1 MTVTD
6 ANGGYE
12 LLVEHRSEN
21 IIRRYF
27 ALLRHG
33 SGLLLGAAY
42 TYIQLEKAIGKN
54 WSISLIF
61 LKLLLAISWPFIN
74 RDLIRQPFAVQFRR
88 RLEMLGPTYIKLGQI
103 LSLREDLLPKEVT
116 DELQNLLDR
125 LPALSFERYVQL
137 LEEALLLPIDQ
148 FLLELDTV
156 PLGSASLAQTHR
168 AILLSGEEV
177 VLKMLKPKVR
187 QMVTNDLR
195 LMRIAG
201 RVAQIFAARYQPQR
215 LVSEFSRYTL
225 LEVDLRNEANNAE
238 IFAANFADEPDV
250 HFPVIY
256 RSYSNKDVLCMEFFR
271 GHKPDARLFNV
282 LTRRQV
288 DKAIDL
294 GIGATIEMIFRD
306 GFFHADLHPGN
317 LVAFDDGSVGFIDLG
332 MVGRF
337 DSEIQRRMLYYLYFL
352 VEGDAPSAA
361 RYLVSMTIA
370 GPRSDPDGFRRA
382 VEDLNRRWLRTPN
395 FDEFSLGQ
403 LILESVTTAARYNI
417 QYPGEIILMV
427 KSLITLEGMGNVL
440 SPGIDITDAA
450 RGHVQKLLYGRLD
463 LRQIFRDGLV
473 VLPEVVDLLYRSPY
487 ILNETMRYAE
497 QYMKSQRD
505 NPVGILR
512 ATIFGS
518 FTLLSGAIVAAF
530 DGPVWLWASLLV
542 LGFTI
547 AGFGFFARR

>member
-1 MTVTD
+1 MTTQVS
-6 ANGGYE
+6 NGGYE
-12 LLVEHRSEN
+12 VLVESRSEN
-21 IIRRYF
+21 IIRRYI
-27 ALLRHG
+27 ALIRHG
-33 SGLLLGAAY
+33 NGLLLGAAY
-42 TYIQLEKAIGKN
+42 TYIQREKEIGNN
-54 WSISLIF
+54 WSFTLIG
-61 LKLLLAISWPFIN
+61 LKLLLAISWIFID

-103 LSLREDLLPKEVT
+103 LSLREDILPKAIT

-125 LPALSFERYVQL
+125 LPALTFERYVQL
-137 LEEALLLPIDQ
+137 LEESLLLPIDQ
-148 FLLELDTV
+148 FLLELDTI

-168 AILLSGEEV
+168 AVLLTGEEV
-177 VLKMLKPKVR
+177 VLKMLKPNVR

-201 RVAQIFAARYQPQR
+201 RVAQIFAARFQPQR

-256 RSYSNKDVLCMEFFR
+256 RSYSTKDVLCMQYFR
-271 GHKPDARLFNV
+271 GHKPDARLFDK
-282 LTRRQV
+282 LTKRQV

-294 GIGATIEMIFRD
+294 GIKGTIEMIFRD

-317 LVAFDDGSVGFIDLG
+317 LVVFDDGSVGFIDLG

-337 DSEIQRRMLYYLYFL
+337 DSEMQRSMLYYLYFL
-352 VEGDAPSAA
+352 VSGDAPNAA

-370 GPRSDPDGFRRA
+370 GPKSDPDGFRRA

-395 FDEFSLGQ
+395 FDDFSLGQ

-440 SPGIDITDAA
+440 TPGIDIMEAS
-450 RGHVQKLLYGRLD
+450 RGHVQNLLYGRVN
-463 LRQIFRDGLV
+463 LRQVFRDGLV
-473 VLPEVVDLLYRSPY
+473 VLPEVVELLYRSPY
-487 ILNETMRYAE
+487 MLNETLRYAE
-497 QYMKSQRD
+497 RYMKSQRE
-505 NPVGILR
+505 NPIRILR
-512 ATIFGS
+512 STIFGS
-518 FTLLSGAIVAAF
+518 FVFISGAIVVAA
-530 DGPVWLWASLLV
+530 DGPLWLWVSLMAA
-542 LGFTI
+542 GFII
-547 AGFGFFARR
+547 AGIGFITQR

>member
-1 MTVTD
+1 MTTQVS
-6 ANGGYE
+6 NSGYE
-12 LLVEHRSEN
+12 VLVESRSEN
-21 IIRRYF
+21 IIRRYI
-27 ALLRHG
+27 ALIRHG
-33 SGLLLGAAY
+33 NGLLLGAAY
-42 TYIQLEKAIGKN
+42 TYIQREKEIGNN
-54 WSISLIF
+54 WSLILIG
-61 LKLLLAISWPFIN
+61 LKLILAISWLFID

-103 LSLREDLLPKEVT
+103 LSLREDILPKAIT

-125 LPALSFERYVQL
+125 LPALTFERYVQL
-137 LEEALLLPIDQ
+137 LEESLLLPIDQ
-148 FLLELDTV
+148 FLLELDTI

-168 AILLSGEEV
+168 AVLLTGEEV
-177 VLKMLKPKVR
+177 VLKMLKPNVR

-201 RVAQIFAARYQPQR
+201 RVAQIFAARFQPQR

-250 HFPVIY
+250 HFPIIY
-256 RSYSNKDVLCMEFFR
+256 RSYSTKDVLCMQYFR
-271 GHKPDARLFNV
+271 GHKPDARLFDK
-282 LTRRQV
+282 LTKRQV

-294 GIGATIEMIFRD
+294 GIKATIEMIFRD

-317 LVAFDDGSVGFIDLG
+317 LVVFDDGSVGFIDLG

-337 DSEIQRRMLYYLYFL
+337 DSEMQRSMLYYLYFL
-352 VEGDAPSAA
+352 VSGDAPNAA

-370 GPRSDPDGFRRA
+370 GPKSDPDGFRRA

-395 FDEFSLGQ
+395 FADFSLGQ

-440 SPGIDITDAA
+440 TPGIDIMEAS
-450 RGHVQKLLYGRLD
+450 RSHVQNLLYGRVN
-463 LRQIFRDGLV
+463 LRQVFRDGLV
-473 VLPEVVDLLYRSPY
+473 VFPEVVELLYRSPY
-487 ILNETMRYAE
+487 MLNETLRYAE
-497 QYMKSQRD
+497 RYMKSQRE
-505 NPVGILR
+505 NPIRILR
-512 ATIFGS
+512 STIFGS
-518 FTLLSGAIVAAF
+518 FVFISGAIVVAA
-530 DGPVWLWASLLV
+530 DGPLWLWVSLMAA
-542 LGFTI
+542 GFFI
-547 AGFGFFARR
+547 AGIGFITQR

>member
-1 MTVTD
+1 MTVSE
-6 ANGGYE
+6 NNSGYE
-12 LLVEHRSEN
+12 VLVEHRSEN
-21 IIRRYF
+21 IIRRY
-27 ALLRHG
+27 LQLIKHG
-33 SGLLLGAAY
+33 TGLLLGGAY
-42 TYIQLEKAIGKN
+42 TYIQREKAIGKD
-54 WSISLIF
+54 WSFTLLF
-61 LKLLLAISWPFIN
+61 LKLLMLFSWPFVDRN
-74 RDLIRQPFAVQFRR
+74 LIRQPFALQFRK

-103 LSLREDLLPKEVT
+103 LSLREDILPKEVT

-125 LPALSFERYVQL
+125 LPALTFDRYVEL
-137 LEEALLLPIDQ
+137 LESTLMLPIDS

-168 AILLSGEEV
+168 AVLLTGEEV
-177 VLKMLKPKVR
+177 VLKMLKPNVR
-187 QMVTNDLR
+187 QMVKNDLR
-195 LMRIAG
+195 LMRLAG
-201 RVAQIFAARYQPQR
+201 RVAQIFAGRFQPRR
-215 LVSEFSRYTL
+215 LISEFSRYTL

-238 IFAANFADEPDV
+238 IFAANFADEPNV
-250 HFPVIY
+250 HFPIIY
-256 RSYSNKDVLCMEFFR
+256 RSYSNQDVLCMEFFR
-271 GHKPDARLFNV
+271 GHKPDARLFNY

-288 DKAIDL
+288 DRSIDL

-317 LVAFDDGSVGFIDLG
+317 LIVFDDASIGFIDLG

-352 VEGDAPSAA
+352 VSGDAPNAA

-370 GPRSDPDGFRRA
+370 GPKSDPDGFRRA

-427 KSLITLEGMGNVL
+427 KSMITLEGMGNVL

-450 RGHVQKLLYGRLD
+450 KGHVQRLLYHRVD
-463 LRQIFRDGLV
+463 IRQVLRDGLV

-487 ILNETMRYAE
+487 VLNEVMRYAE
-497 QYMKSQRD
+497 QQMKSQRD

-512 ATIFGS
+512 GTIFGS

-530 DGPVWLWASLLV
+530 GGPVWLWAPLILI
-542 LGFTI
+542 GFTI

>member
-1 MTVTD
+1 MTTPVTS
-6 ANGGYE
+6 GGYE
-12 LLVEHRSEN
+12 VLVERRSEGF
-21 IIRRYF
+21 IRRF
-27 ALLRHG
+27 IAVFRHG
-33 SGLLLGAAY
+33 TGLLIGAAY
-42 TYIQLEKAIGKN
+42 TLVQREKAIGNN
-54 WSISLIF
+54 WSLRIIL
-61 LKLLLAISWPFIN
+61 LKLIVAVSWPFVDRN
-74 RDLIRQPFAVQFRR
+74 LIRQPFPVQFRR

-103 LSLREDLLPKEVT
+103 LSLREDLLPKAIT

-125 LPALSFERYVQL
+125 LPALPFERYVER
-137 LEEALLLPIDQ
+137 LEESLLLPIDA

-168 AILLSGEEV
+168 AVLLTGEEV
-177 VLKMLKPKVR
+177 VLKMLKPNVR

-201 RVAQIFAARYQPQR
+201 RVAQIFVARYQPQR

-250 HFPVIY
+250 SFPLIY
-256 RSYSNKDVLCMEFFR
+256 RAYSNDDVMCMEFFR
-271 GHKPDARLFNV
+271 GYKPDARLFDT
-282 LTRRQV
+282 LTKRQV
-288 DKAIDL
+288 DKATDL

-317 LVAFDDGSVGFIDLG
+317 LIVFDDGSIGFIDLG

-337 DSEIQRRMLYYLYFL
+337 DSEMQRRMLYYLYFL
-352 VEGDAPSAA
+352 VSGDAPNAA

-370 GPRSDPDGFRRA
+370 GPKSDPDGFRRA
-382 VEDLNRRWLRTPN
+382 VEDLNRRWLRSPN
-395 FDEFSLGQ
+395 FDQFSLGQ

-440 SPGIDITDAA
+440 APGIDLADAA
-450 RGHVQKLLYGRLD
+450 RGHVQKLLYGQLDIRRLV
-463 LRQIFRDGLV
+463 RDGLV
-473 VLPEVVDLLYRSPY
+473 VFPEVIEFLYRGPFV
-487 ILNETMRYAE
+487 LNETIRYAE

-505 NPVGILR
+505 NPVGILKPI
-512 ATIFGS
+512 IFGS
-518 FTLLSGAIVAAF
+518 FVVLSGAIVAAF
-530 DGPVWLWASLLV
+530 GGGPDWLWILLLV
-542 LGFTI
+542 AGFAI
-547 AGFGFFARR
+547 AGFGFFRR

>member
-1 MTVTD
+1 MTTSES
-6 ANGGYE
+6 NSGYE
-12 LLVEHRSEN
+12 ILVEHRSEN
-21 IIRRYF
+21 IIRRYVQ
-27 ALLRHG
+27 LIKHG
-33 SGLLLGAAY
+33 SGLLVGAAY
-42 TYIQLEKAIGKN
+42 TYIRREKEIGHN
-54 WSISLIF
+54 WSLVLLL
-61 LKLLLAISWPFIN
+61 LKLLVVFSWPFVDRN
-74 RDLIRQPFAVQFRR
+74 LIRQPFAVQFRK

-103 LSLREDLLPKEVT
+103 LSLREDILPKAVT

-125 LPALSFERYVQL
+125 LPALNFERYVEL
-137 LEEALLLPIDQ
+137 LEGSLLMPINA

-168 AILLSGEEV
+168 AVLLSGEEV
-177 VLKMLKPKVR
+177 VLKMLKPNVR
-187 QMVTNDLR
+187 QMVKNDLR

-201 RVAQIFAARYQPQR
+201 RVAQIFAGRFQPQR

-256 RSYSNKDVLCMEFFR
+256 RSFSNEDVLCMEFFR
-271 GHKPDARLFNV
+271 GHKPDARLFNY

-288 DKAIDL
+288 DRSIDL

-317 LVAFDDGSVGFIDLG
+317 LVVFDDASIGFIDLG

-352 VEGDAPSAA
+352 VSGDAPNAA
-361 RYLVSMTIA
+361 RYLVSLTIA
-370 GPRSDPDGFRRA
+370 GPKSDPDGFRRA

-440 SPGIDITDAA
+440 VPGIDITDAA
-450 RGHVQKLLYGRLD
+450 KDHVQKLLYNRVNI
-463 LRQIFRDGLV
+463 RQVFRDGLV
-473 VLPEVVDLLYRSPY
+473 VFPEVIDLLYRSPY
-487 ILNETMRYAE
+487 ILNEMMRYGE
-497 QYMKSQRD
+497 QQMKRQRD

-512 ATIFGS
+512 GTIFGS

-530 DGPVWLWASLLV
+530 GGPLWLWAPLIII
-542 LGFTI
+542 GFTI

>member
-1 MTVTD
+1 MTGTS

-12 LLVEHRSEN
+12 ILVETRSEN
-21 IIRRYF
+21 IIRRYL
-27 ALLRHG
+27 ALIRHG
-33 SGLLLGAAY
+33 NGLLLGAAY
-42 TYIQLEKAIGKN
+42 TFVQREKAIGKN
-54 WSISLIF
+54 WSLTLLF
-61 LKLLLAISWPFIN
+61 LKLILAISWPFVN

-125 LPALSFERYVQL
+125 LPALTFTRYVEL
-137 LEEALLLPIDQ
+137 LEESLLLPIDQ

-168 AILLSGEEV
+168 AVLLTGEEV
-177 VLKMLKPKVR
+177 VLKMLKPNVR
-187 QMVTNDLR
+187 QMVVNDLR

-201 RVAQIFAARYQPQR
+201 RVAQIFAARFQPQR

-238 IFAANFADEPDV
+238 IFAANFADEQDV
-250 HFPVIY
+250 HFPAIY

-282 LTRRQV
+282 MTRSQV
-288 DKAIDL
+288 DKSIDL

-317 LVAFDDGSVGFIDLG
+317 LVVFDDGSVGFIDLG

-337 DSEIQRRMLYYLYFL
+337 DSEMQRRMLYYLYFL
-352 VEGDAPSAA
+352 VSGDAPSAA

-370 GPRSDPDGFRRA
+370 GPKSDPDGFRRA

-403 LILESVTTAARYNI
+403 LILESITSAARYNI

-440 SPGIDITDAA
+440 APGIDITRAA
-450 RGHVQKLLYGRLD
+450 RSHVEKLLYNRVNI
-463 LRQIFRDGLV
+463 RQILRDGLV
-473 VLPEVVDLLYRSPY
+473 VLPEAIDLLYRSPY
-487 ILNETMRYAE
+487 VLNEMIRYAE
-497 QYMKSQRD
+497 KAMKSQRD

-518 FTLLSGAIVAAF
+518 FTLLAGAIVAAF
-530 DGPVWLWASLLV
+530 EGPVWLWVFLLV
-542 LGFTI
+542 IGFTI
-547 AGFGFFARR
+547 AGYGLLARK

>member
-1 MTVTD
+1 MTTQVS
-6 ANGGYE
+6 NGGYE
-12 LLVEHRSEN
+12 VLVESRSEN
-21 IIRRYF
+21 IIRRYI
-27 ALLRHG
+27 ALIRHG
-33 SGLLLGAAY
+33 NGLLLGAAY
-42 TYIQLEKAIGKN
+42 TYIQREKEIGNN
-54 WSISLIF
+54 WSFTLIG
-61 LKLLLAISWPFIN
+61 LKLLLAISWIFID

-103 LSLREDLLPKEVT
+103 LSLREDILPKAIT

-125 LPALSFERYVQL
+125 LPALTFERYVQL
-137 LEEALLLPIDQ
+137 LEESLLLPIDQ
-148 FLLELDTV
+148 FLLELDTI

-168 AILLSGEEV
+168 AVLLTGEEV
-177 VLKMLKPKVR
+177 VLKMLKPNVR

-201 RVAQIFAARYQPQR
+201 RVAQIFAARFQPQR

-256 RSYSNKDVLCMEFFR
+256 RSYSTKDVLCMQYFR
-271 GHKPDARLFNV
+271 GHKPDASLFDK
-282 LTRRQV
+282 LTKRQV

-294 GIGATIEMIFRD
+294 GIKGTIEMIFRD

-317 LVAFDDGSVGFIDLG
+317 LVVFDDGSVGFIDLG

-337 DSEIQRRMLYYLYFL
+337 DSEMQRSMLYYLYFL
-352 VEGDAPSAA
+352 VSGDAPNAA

-370 GPRSDPDGFRRA
+370 GPKSDPDGFRRA

-395 FDEFSLGQ
+395 FDDFSLGQ

-440 SPGIDITDAA
+440 TPGIDIMEAS
-450 RGHVQKLLYGRLD
+450 RGHVQNLLYGRVN
-463 LRQIFRDGLV
+463 LRQVFRDGLV
-473 VLPEVVDLLYRSPY
+473 VLPEVVELLYRSPY
-487 ILNETMRYAE
+487 MLNETLRYAE
-497 QYMKSQRD
+497 RYMKSQRE
-505 NPVGILR
+505 NPIRILR
-512 ATIFGS
+512 STIFGS
-518 FTLLSGAIVAAF
+518 FVFISGAIVVAA
-530 DGPVWLWASLLV
+530 DGPLWLWVSLMAA
-542 LGFTI
+542 GFII
-547 AGFGFFARR
+547 AGIGFITQR